1 MKTGLVLEGGGM
13 RGMYTIGVLDRF
25 LNLGI
30 TFDYVIGVSAGAC
43 NGVSYVA
50 QQKGRNYRINTRH
63 ILDKRYISL
72 SNLIH
77 ERSLFGMDFLFN
89 TVPNEL
95 DPFDYDTFLSSPT
108 EFVVGVT
115 DVCLGRP
122 DYFTKEAIDYDSTVL
137 CASSSIPC
145 FSPMVSF
152 RGKQYLDGGTSDPIP
167 FKKAL
172 ADGCDR
178 LVVVLTRD
186 RKYRKQREKLRP
198 LYRMMY
204 RDYPALIELLDRRY
218 LIYNR
223 TLDDLHALE
232 DEGKALVIAPKNPLE
247 IDRFE
252 KKPQRLSAAA
262 RLGYHDVISA
272 EKQIKAFLSRD
283 TINV

>member
-25 LNLGI
+25 LNAGI

-72 SNLIH
+72 SNLVH
-77 ERSLFGMDFLFN
+77 ERSLFGMNFLFN

-95 DPFDYDTFLSSPT
+95 DPFDYEAFLASPT
-108 EFVVGVT
+108 EFVVGAT
-115 DVCLGRP
+115 DVNLGRP
-122 DYFTKEAIDYDSTVL
+122 DYFTKEALDHDSTIL

-152 RGKQYLDGGTSDPIP
+152 RGRQYLDGGTSDPIP

-186 RKYRKQREKLRP
+186 RAYRKQPEKLRP
-198 LYRMMY
+198 LYRVMY
-204 RDYPALIELLDRRY
+204 RNHPALIELLDRRY

-223 TLDDLHALE
+223 TLEDLRALE
-232 DEGKALVIAPKNPLE
+232 SEGRAMIIAPQKPLVIG
-247 IDRFE
+247 RFE
-252 KKPQRLSAAA
+252 KDPHRLSAAA
-262 RLGYHDVISA
+262 QLGYHDAVSA
-272 EKQIKAFLSRD
+272 EKKIKAFFSGEVL
-283 TINV
+283 

>member
-25 LNLGI
+25 LNAQI
-30 TFDYVIGVSAGAC
+30 AFDYVIGVSAGAC
-43 NGVSYVA
+43 NGVSFVA
-50 QQKGRNYRINTRH
+50 QQKGRNYRINTRR

-72 SNLIH
+72 SNLLH
-77 ERSLFGMDFLFN
+77 ERSLIGMDFLFK
-89 TVPNEL
+89 TVPEQL
-95 DPFDYDTFLSSPT
+95 DPFDYDAFLDSPT

-115 DVCLGRP
+115 DVHLGRA
-122 DYFTKEAIDYDSTVL
+122 DYFDKKALNYDSTVL
-137 CASSSIPC
+137 RASSSIPG
-145 FSPMVSF
+145 FSPMVPF
-152 RGKQYLDGGTSDPIP
+152 AGKQYLDGGASDPIP

-186 RKYRKQREKLRP
+186 RAYRKQREKLRP
-198 LYRMMY
+198 LYRIIY

-232 DEGKALVIAPKNPLE
+232 RSGKALVLAPEKPLE
-247 IDRFE
+247 IGRFE
-252 KKPQRLSAAA
+252 KDPKRLSHAAQ
-262 RLGYHDVISA
+262 LGYHDAVRA
-272 EKQIKAFLSRD
+272 EQHIKAFLKP
-283 TINV
+283 

>member
-25 LNLGI
+25 LNADIAFG
-30 TFDYVIGVSAGAC
+30 YVIGVSAGAC

-50 QQKGRNYRINTRH
+50 RQKGRNYRVNTRH

-72 SNLIH
+72 SNLIR
-77 ERSLFGMDFLFN
+77 ERSLFGMNFLFD
-89 TVPNEL
+89 TVPNTLE
-95 DPFDYDTFLSSPT
+95 PFDYETFLTSPT

-115 DVCLGRP
+115 DVHLGRP
-122 DYFTKEAIDYDSTVL
+122 DYFTKEALDHDTTAL
-137 CASSSIPC
+137 CASSSIPG

-152 RGKQYLDGGTSDPIP
+152 RGKQYLDGGTADPIP

-186 RKYRKQREKLRP
+186 RAYRKAPERLRP
-198 LYRMMY
+198 FYRTLYRQ
-204 RDYPALIELLDRRY
+204 YPALIELLDRRY

-223 TLDDLHALE
+223 TLEDLHALE
-232 DEGKALVIAPKNPLE
+232 QAGRALVLSPGQPLE
-247 IDRFE
+247 IGRFE
-252 KKPQRLSAAA
+252 KDPRRLSAAA
-262 RLGYHDVISA
+262 QLGYHDAVAA
-272 EKQIKAFLSRD
+272 EQKIKAFLSGGAF
-283 TINV
+283 

>member
-13 RGMYTIGVLDRF
+13 RGMYTVGVLDRF
-25 LNLGI
+25 LNADI
-30 TFDYVIGVSAGAC
+30 AFDYVIGVSAGAC

-63 ILDKRYISL
+63 VLDKRYISL
-72 SNLIH
+72 SNLVH
-77 ERSLFGMDFLFN
+77 ERSLFGMNFLFK
-89 TVPNEL
+89 TVPDEL
-95 DPFDYDTFLSSPT
+95 DPFDYEAFLNSPT

-115 DVCLGRP
+115 DVNLGRP
-122 DYFTKEAIDYDSTVL
+122 DYFTKEAINHDSTAL

-145 FSPMVSF
+145 FSPMVPF
-152 RGKQYLDGGTSDPIP
+152 RGKLYLDGGTSDPIP

-186 RKYRKQREKLRP
+186 RAYRKPPEKLRP

-204 RDYPALIELLDRRY
+204 RSYPALIELLDRRY

-223 TLDDLHALE
+223 TLEDLHALE
-232 DEGKALVIAPKNPLE
+232 GEGRAIVIAPEHPLE
-247 IDRFE
+247 IGRFE
-252 KKPQRLSAAA
+252 KDPHRLSAAA
-262 RLGYHDVISA
+262 QLGYHDAIAV
-272 EKQIKAFLSRD
+272 EKKIKTFLSD
-283 TINV
+283 GAL